1 MTAPSPTSHRAS
13 RAAVWTA
20 LVATYLF
27 WGSTYLGIR
36 LAIDSLPPFLMA
48 GFRFLVAGLILFS
61 FARLRGAPWPTGRQW
76 LAALGVGS
84 LLLTIGNGA
93 VVWAEET
100 LPTGL
105 VALTVSA
112 SPIWMVLLDRA
123 FSGARISWPQAT
135 GVALGMLGMVILVNP
150 TTTGA
155 RLVPLAVLLVGGVA
169 WAAGTLAS
177 RTVALPRSTTLAN
190 GMEMLAGGAVLL
202 VVAGAAGDLSHV
214 HPERFTAPS
223 LLAVGWLIIFGS
235 LVGFSCYLWLI
246 RVAPIVL
253 VSTQSYVSP
262 VVAVGLGAL
271 VLGEHISG
279 RSLVAGAVILAAVV
293 LIASAPLL
301 AAGRGSEELRRGK
314 AA

>member
-1 MTAPSPTSHRAS
+1 MKAPGAASERAS
-13 RAAVWTA
+13 TASIWAA
-20 LVATYLF
+20 LVAVYVF
-27 WGSTYLGIR
+27 WGSTYLAIR

-48 GFRFLVAGLILFS
+48 GGRFLVAGLILFA
-61 FARLRGAPWPTGRQW
+61 FARFRGAPWPAARQW
-76 LAALGVGS
+76 LPALGVGT
-84 LLLTIGNGA
+84 LLLGIGNGA

-112 SPIWMVLLDRA
+112 SPVWMVLLDRA
-123 FSGARISWPQAT
+123 FSGARIAWPQAV
-135 GVALGMLGMVILVNP
+135 GVVVGLAGMVILVNP
-150 TTTGA
+150 TTAGA
-155 RLVPLAVLLVGGVA
+155 RLLPLAVLLVSGVA

-177 RTVALPRSTTLAN
+177 RTGALPRSTTLAN
-190 GMEMLAGGAVLL
+190 GMEMLGGGAVLL
-202 VVAGAAGDLSHV
+202 VVAAFSGDLAHV
-214 HPERFTAPS
+214 HPERFTAQS
-223 LLAVGWLIIFGS
+223 LLAVGWLIVFGS

-246 RVAPIVL
+246 RVAPVVL

-279 RSLVAGAVILAAVV
+279 RSLVAGAVILAAVI

-301 AAGRGSEELRRGK
+301 TSGGGTQELERGK